1 MVQGFNV
8 QQLAGCILSVKSVL
22 VLSLLLSS
30 YQSAI
35 LDFGVV
41 LMCLPPLEWA
51 FSSQFTQLET
61 PLQTPEEVCLF
72 RDSRACQV
80 DSHP

>member
-22 VLSLLLSS
+22 VLSLLPYS

-41 LMCLPPLEWA
+41 LMCLPHL
-51 FSSQFTQLET
+51 
-61 PLQTPEEVCLF
+61 
-72 RDSRACQV
+72 
-80 DSHP
+80 